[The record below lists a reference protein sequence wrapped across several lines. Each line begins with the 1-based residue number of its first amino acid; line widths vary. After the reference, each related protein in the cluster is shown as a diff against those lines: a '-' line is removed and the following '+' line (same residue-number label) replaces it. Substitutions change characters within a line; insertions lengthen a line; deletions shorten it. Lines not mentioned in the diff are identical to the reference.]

1 MVKVYHLPFTNEV
14 SVYYPIHMKLKT
26 VYACQSCGFQ
36 TSKWTGKCPSCEQ
49 WNTMSEDVINVGKP
63 ENVLAARRAVPRT
76 AEKPQAILQSHTP
89 KQRTLT
95 SIGEFDN
102 VLGGGFT
109 EGSLILL
116 SGEPGI
122 GKSTLTLQITDRM
135 ARVKDRVLYI
145 TGEESIEQVADRAK
159 RLGSK
164 QENIELLYENN
175 LENIIAT
182 IETSK
187 PDFLVLDSIQVM
199 SSADIPGVAGSL
211 SQVRYVTE
219 VVMNCIKTHK
229 IPTLLIGHVNK
240 EGNIAGPK
248 VLEHLVDTV
257 LILEG
262 ERDHEL
268 RMLRAVKNRFGPVN
282 EVGLFEMTESGL
294 SELGNFGE
302 KILENSSHDKAG
314 TSLTIT
320 MEGNRP
326 LLMEI
331 QALVSTTPFGYPK
344 RMANGIDRNRL
355 ELLLA
360 VLQKHSHLSFADQD
374 VYVKVTGGLSIQEP
388 SADLAICAAIISSL
402 LKVPAPHQLFW
413 GEVDLSGNVRKTPRL
428 EQRTRAG
435 EKIQLTCAPAIK
447 DIKTLVG
454 ILSKR

>member
-1 MVKVYHLPFTNEV
+1 
-14 SVYYPIHMKLKT
+14 MKLKT
-26 VYACQSCGFQ
+26 VYACQNCAFQ
-36 TSKWTGKCPSCEQ
+36 ASRWAGKCPNCDQ
-49 WNTMSEDVINVGKP
+49 WNTMAEDVINVGKP
-63 ENVLAARRAVPRT
+63 ENTTSGRRSVPRT

-89 KQRTLT
+89 KARTVT
-95 SIGEFDN
+95 GIGEFDQ
-102 VLGGGFT
+102 VLGGGFV
-109 EGSLILL
+109 EGSMILL

-135 ARVKDRVLYI
+135 AAQKDKVLYI
-145 TGEESIEQVADRAK
+145 TGEESIDQVSDRAK

-182 IETSK
+182 VESSK
-187 PDFLVLDSIQVM
+187 PNFLVIDSIQVM

-219 VVMNCIKTHK
+219 VIMNTIKTHK

-268 RMLRAVKNRFGPVN
+268 RMLRAVKNRFGN
-282 EVGLFEMTESGL
+282 ISEVGIFEMSEAGL
-294 SELGNFGE
+294 RELKNPGE
-302 KILENSSHDKAG
+302 RILENRPKNAIG
-314 TSLTIT
+314 TSLTMT

-326 LLMEI
+326 LLMEV
-331 QALVSTTPFGYPK
+331 QALVNHTDFGYPK
-344 RMANGIDRNRL
+344 RMASGFDRNRL

-360 VLQKHSHLSFADQD
+360 VLQKYTTLNLSDQD
-374 VYVKVTGGLSIQEP
+374 VYINVVGGLSLNDP
-388 SADLAICAAIISSL
+388 SSDLAICSAVISSI
-402 LKVPAPHQLFW
+402 LKKPLPSDQVIW
-413 GEVDLSGNVRKTPRL
+413 GEIGLTGEIRKNFKDNEREKAGAKMQLKPLTPIRHL
-428 EQRTRAG
+428 REHP
-435 EKIQLTCAPAIK
+435 LF
-447 DIKTLVG
+447 KTT
-454 ILSKR
+454 